1 MDEGEQLIRDI
12 WRRWNDG
19 ERSPEAVDLD
29 PGIEI
34 GSALAGRLY
43 RGADGVR
50 EWIGEID
57 EQFESWN
64 LGIDEL
70 RAIGPGAYIAHG
82 RIVARGR
89 QSGIDL
95 DQPASWLVTLRAG
108 RIARIQ
114 NFIGPDARAQAEE
127 QAGG

>member
-1 MDEGEQLIRDI
+1 M
-12 WRRWNDG
+12 
-19 ERSPEAVDLD
+19 
-29 PGIEI
+29 
-34 GSALAGRLY
+34 
-43 RGADGVR
+43 
-50 EWIGEID
+50 
-57 EQFESWN
+57 
-64 LGIDEL
+64 
-70 RAIGPGAYIAHG
+70 
-82 RIVARGR
+82 ARGR